1 MSDRKLKYTD
11 HATLYTLVTPR
22 MAEEILSR
30 NTRNRPLRAGVV
42 ERYARDMAAKKW
54 KHNAMPIRIARDG
67 TLMDGQHRLW
77 AVIESN
83 TPTDMILLDGLPEDA
98 IDSIDNGAARGY
110 SDYRSIRAK
119 AEGRALNYPN
129 EFQATLR
136 WIYWYETSWPALS
149 RGRVGA
155 KIGTFAEL
163 DEIAERYPNLPDYIG
178 DAKAAIAKTRIIRQS
193 TLSFVYAMAAE
204 SDAEKAA
211 GWLDVLARGVTDQPD
226 HPALALRE
234 RMISAK
240 VNREKLDPMHEL
252 VFVIKSWNAYA
263 QGQGLRAVRWIGDEM
278 VPPIYGTNKWVG
290 RDATRSSRMAAKKLV
305 STTAKGSAKAV
316 GQRRVPRGRVR

>member
-1 MSDRKLKYTD
+1 MAERKLKYHD
-11 HATLYTLVTPR
+11 HALLYTLVTPR

-30 NTRNRPLRAGVV
+30 NTRNRPLKAGVV

-54 KHNAMPIRIARDG
+54 KHNAMPIRIAADG

-77 AVIESN
+77 AVIESA

-110 SDYRSIRAK
+110 SDYRTIRAK
-119 AEGRALNYPN
+119 AEGQAMSYPN
-129 EFQATLR
+129 EFQAVLR
-136 WIYWYETSWPALS
+136 WIYWYQTMWPSLS
-149 RGRVGA
+149 RGRVGS

-163 DEIAERYPNLPDYIG
+163 DEIAEQYPKLTEYIG
-178 DAKAAIAKTRIIRQS
+178 DAKAAVHKTHIIRQS
-193 TLSFVYAMAAE
+193 TLAFVYSLAAE
-204 SDAEKAA
+204 YDQNKAA
-211 GWLDVLARGVTDQPD
+211 LWLDVLQRGVTDVPD

-252 VFVIKSWNAYA
+252 VFVIKSWNAWA
-263 QGQGLRAVRWIGDEM
+263 QGQGLRAVRWVGEEL
-278 VPPIYGTNKWVG
+278 VPPIFGTDKWMG
-290 RDATRSSRMAAKKLV
+290 RDTTRTARKAATAAV
-305 STTAKGSAKAV
+305 SETAKGSAKKV
-316 GQRRVPRGRVR
+316 GVRRARKTR